1 MITLCQIYS
10 REKSKGKVKVNKMK
24 KIFKSSFVMLL
35 LVCTVVT
42 FSSQVFASSPYIS
55 SLDIREGNSFYGS
68 DYDCVAGNYAISIE
82 PTSFKWYGYC
92 NLTVDLYKN
101 DFIGKTFLYG
111 DTKYMD
117 TEGKVYT
124 YDMGDYDHNYSIK
137 YYFEAKQGGVFA
149 DYGNV
154 LIYGY

>member
-1 MITLCQIYS
+1 
-10 REKSKGKVKVNKMK
+10 MK
-24 KIFKSSFVMLL
+24 
-35 LVCTVVT
+35 T
-42 FSSQVFASSPYIS
+42 FSSQILSDILHPYNFLDT
-55 SLDIREGNSFYGS
+55 SLDS
-68 DYDCVAGNYAISIE
+68 
-82 PTSFKWYGYC
+82 
-92 NLTVDLYKN
+92 
-101 DFIGKTFLYG
+101 IGKTFLYG